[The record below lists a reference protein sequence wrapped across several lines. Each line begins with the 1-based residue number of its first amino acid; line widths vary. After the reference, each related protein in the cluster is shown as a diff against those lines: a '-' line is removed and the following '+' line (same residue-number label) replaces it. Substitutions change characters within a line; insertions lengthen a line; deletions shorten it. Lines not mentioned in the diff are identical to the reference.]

1 MKRFIALVLL
11 CAVAWLPASARDG
24 SGDRRQESFDIVW
37 RAVKEKHYD
46 PTLGGVDWDKVR
58 EQYAPRVA
66 ALKSDQEL
74 YVLLQQMLGELGQ
87 SHFNIIPPEAVVES
101 ASEPTTGTAG
111 ISVRYID
118 NQLLITQ
125 VDEGSA
131 AKAAGLRPGFIIKQ
145 VDETQIEQIIQ
156 RFRAGKM
163 SPAIKELMIS
173 RVALARIDG
182 KPGTQVRLVYVDESD
197 KTRETTVAREK
208 RKGEMSE
215 AMGNFPSQYME
226 FESRRLE
233 GGIGYIRFNI
243 FVMPLL
249 DRIRAAIREMS
260 DAPGIII
267 DLRGNP
273 GGVGAM
279 SSGIAGVLETRQISL
294 GTMKMRT
301 GQVNFMV
308 FPQKNAYT
316 GPVAVLIDGG
326 SASTSEVFASGIQE
340 IGRAVIV
347 GERSAGAALPSVF
360 QKLPTGALFQ
370 YAIGDFKS
378 PRGTLIEG
386 HGVIPDIEVK
396 LSRAL
401 LLRGNDP
408 QLDAAIKQIKKRAP
422 AAERR
427 AG

>member
-1 MKRFIALVLL
+1 MKRFIVLVLL
-11 CAVAWLPASARDG
+11 CATSWLPVSARDG
-24 SGDRRQESFDIVW
+24 SADRRQESFDIVW
-37 RAVKEKHYD
+37 RAVKEKHFD
-46 PTLGGVDWDKVR
+46 PTFGGVDWDKVR
-58 EQYAPRVA
+58 EKYAPRVA
-66 ALKSDQEL
+66 GLKSDQEL

-87 SHFNIIPPEAVVES
+87 SHFNIIPPEAVVENT
-101 ASEPTTGTAG
+101 SEPPTGTAG
-111 ISVRYID
+111 ISVRYLE

-145 VDETQIEQIIQ
+145 VGETPVEQVVQ
-156 RFRAGKM
+156 RFRASKE
-163 SPAIKELMIS
+163 SPAIKELRIS
-173 RVALARIDG
+173 RVVLAHIDG
-182 KPGTQVRLVYVDESD
+182 KPETQVRLVYVDASN
-197 KTRETTVAREK
+197 KTREATVGRAK
-208 RKGEMSE
+208 RKGEMSV
-215 AMGNFPSQYME
+215 AMGNFPPQYME
-226 FESRRLE
+226 LESRRLE
-233 GGIGYIRFNI
+233 NGIGYIRFNI

-267 DLRGNP
+267 DVRGNP

-279 SSGIAGVLETRQISL
+279 SSGIAGVLETRQVSL

-386 HGVIPDIEVK
+386 HGVIPDVEVK
-396 LSRAL
+396 LSRAAL
-401 LLRGNDP
+401 LKGSDP
-408 QLDAAIKQIKKRAP
+408 QLDAAIREIRKRAP
-422 AAERR
+422 AAVRR

>member
-11 CAVAWLPASARDG
+11 CAASWLPASARDG
-24 SGDRRQESFDIVW
+24 SGDRRQEAFDIVW
-37 RAVKEKHYD
+37 RTVKEKHFD
-46 PTLGGVDWDKVR
+46 PTFGGVDWDKVR
-58 EQYAPRVA
+58 ERYAPRVTSVA
-66 ALKSDQEL
+66 SDQEL
-74 YVLLQQMLGELGQ
+74 YALLQQMLGELGQ
-87 SHFNIIPPEAVVES
+87 SHFNIIPPEAIVEN
-101 ASEPTTGTAG
+101 ASEPPTGTTG
-111 ISVRYID
+111 ISVKYIN
-118 NQLLITQ
+118 NQLVITH
-125 VDEGSA
+125 VVEGSPA
-131 AKAAGLRPGFIIKQ
+131 AAAGLRQGFVIKQ
-145 VDETQIEQIIQ
+145 VGDTPAEQIADRLREIKQ
-156 RFRAGKM
+156 
-163 SPAIKELMIS
+163 SPAIKELMIN
-173 RVALARIDG
+173 RLALARIDG
-182 KPGTQVRLVYVDESD
+182 KPDSGVRLVYLDERNRT
-197 KTRETTVAREK
+197 KEVTVTREK
-208 RKGEMSE
+208 RKGEMSQ
-215 AMGNFPSQYME
+215 AMGNFPPQYME

-233 GGIGYIRFNI
+233 GGIGYVRFNI

-279 SSGIAGVLETRQISL
+279 SSGIVGVLETRQVSL

-308 FPQKNAYT
+308 FPQKNAYA
-316 GPVAVLIDGG
+316 GPVAVLIDSG
-326 SASTSEVFASGIQE
+326 SASTSEIFASGIQE

-360 QKLPTGALFQ
+360 QKLPTGAIFQ

-386 HGVIPDIEVK
+386 HGVIPDVEVK
-396 LSRAL
+396 LSRSEL
-401 LLRGNDP
+401 LKGSDP
-408 QLDAAIKQIKKRAP
+408 QIDAAIKQIKKRAN
-422 AAERR
+422 AGERR

>member
-1 MKRFIALVLL
+1 MKRFIVLVLL
-11 CAVAWLPASARDG
+11 CATSWLPASARDS

-37 RAVKEKHYD
+37 RAVKEKHFD

-66 ALKSDQEL
+66 GLKSDQEL

-87 SHFNIIPPEAVVES
+87 SHFNIIPPEAVVENT
-101 ASEPTTGTAG
+101 SEPPTGTAG
-111 ISVRYID
+111 ISVRYIE

-131 AKAAGLRPGFIIKQ
+131 AKAAGLRLGFIIKQ
-145 VDETQIEQIIQ
+145 VGETPVEQIAQ
-156 RFRAGKM
+156 RLRTGKM
-163 SPAIKELMIS
+163 SPAMKELMIS

-182 KPGTQVRLVYVDESD
+182 KPETQVRLVYVDGSD
-197 KTRETTVAREK
+197 KTREATITREK

-215 AMGNFPSQYME
+215 AMGNFPPQYME
-226 FESRRLE
+226 FESKRLE

-249 DRIRAAIREMS
+249 DKIRAAIREMS

-308 FPQKNAYT
+308 FPQKNAYA
-316 GPVAVLIDGG
+316 GPVTVLIDGG

-340 IGRAVIV
+340 IGRAVII

-396 LSRAL
+396 LTRAAL
-401 LLRGNDP
+401 LKGSDP
-408 QLDAAIKQIKKRAP
+408 QLDAAIKQIKKRTP
-422 AAERR
+422 AAARR
-427 AG
+427 AS

>member
-1 MKRFIALVLL
+1 MKRFIVLVLL
-11 CAVAWLPASARDG
+11 CATSWLPASARDG

-37 RAVKEKHYD
+37 RAVKDKHFD
-46 PTLGGVDWDKVR
+46 PTFGGVDWDRVR

-66 ALKSDQEL
+66 GLKSDQEL
-74 YVLLQQMLGELGQ
+74 YALLQQMLGELGQ
-87 SHFNIIPPEAVVES
+87 SHFNIIPPEALVENTS
-101 ASEPTTGTAG
+101 APSTATAG

-118 NQLLITQ
+118 NQLLITR

-131 AKAAGLRPGFIIKQ
+131 ARAAGLRPGFIIKQ
-145 VDETQIEQIIQ
+145 VGETPVEQIVQ
-156 RFRAGKM
+156 RFRASKE
-163 SPAIKELMIS
+163 SAAIKDLKINL
-173 RVALARIDG
+173 VALAHIDG
-182 KPGTQVRLVYVDESD
+182 KPETQVRLVYVDGSN
-197 KTRETTVAREK
+197 KTREATVAREK
-208 RKGEMSE
+208 RKGEMSA
-215 AMGNFPSQYME
+215 AMGNFPPQYME
-226 FESRRLE
+226 FEARRLE

-279 SSGIAGVLETRQISL
+279 SSAIAGVLETRQISL
-294 GTMKMRT
+294 GTMKMRS
-301 GQVNFMV
+301 GHVNFMV
-308 FPQKNAYT
+308 FPQKNAYA

-340 IGRAVIV
+340 IGRAVII

-360 QKLPTGALFQ
+360 QKLPTGAIFQ

-396 LSRAL
+396 LSRTA
-401 LLRGNDP
+401 LLRGSDP
-408 QLDAAIKQIKKRAP
+408 QLDAAIKQIRKRAP